1 MGKRQNPLVQI
12 VFLVIGLTIA
22 YPATLM
28 VIRGFEDSLAGDFVR
43 NIIFVVLLASML
55 VSYTTDHFNLVA
67 ATATE
72 VDEGWLPRVQLEQ
85 IRDDLARKRRGGA
98 FFAVPSWDLAPRLRH
113 NIVLWEIVL
122 VALLVLCAM
131 QSEGIEVF
139 SRAAFL
145 TISAVICD
153 YALVIHSLWRHYA
166 AAKRNAAIL
175 MLESR
180 GIDCEDLKCGSP
192 VS

>member
-43 NIIFVVLLASML
+43 NIIFVVLLVSML
-55 VSYTTDHFNLVA
+55 VFYTKDHFKLIA
-67 ATATE
+67 AMATE

-139 SRAAFL
+139 SHARFL

-153 YALVIHSLWRHYA
+153 YALVIHSLWQHYA

-180 GIDCEDLKCGSP
+180 GIDCEDLKGGLQAG
-192 VS
+192 